1 MPRREKM
8 FNLDL
13 KPQKFENKVKRY
25 FEGEGSYTFS
35 GLFLFL
41 GISKSKYQKL
51 KKDPEYKDAID
62 YAQAKMEQQYEE
74 KLMGTSPTGAIFA
87 LKNMGWSDQAK
98 IDLAVGEIVPVEQL
112 LKGARMKAK

>member
-13 KPQKFENKVKRY
+13 KPAKFENKVKRY
-25 FEGEGSYTFS
+25 FETEGAHTFS
-35 GLFLFL
+35 GLFLYL
-41 GISKSKYQKL
+41 GISKSRWNKL
-51 KKDPEYKDAID
+51 KKDPEYKDAVD
-62 YAQAKMEQQYEE
+62 YAQAKIEQMYEE
-74 KLMGTSPTGAIFA
+74 KLMTSNPTGAIFA

-112 LKGARMKAK
+112 LKGAKMKAK